1 MKPVLSIQLSVRRG
15 CTPVLCEVSLDLQ
28 QGEIVGIIGRSGSGK
43 STLATAILGL
53 LRGRSTVS
61 GHVRYGGRDLL
72 KCTERELR
80 AIRGKEIAL
89 VLQAAASALNPCLRI
104 EQQFEEAWYAH
115 TSRSWAEHKHGVYRL
130 LSDLQLEPTDSFLRR
145 YPRQISIGQAQ
156 RVLIAM
162 ALLHNPR
169 VLILDEPTS
178 ALDCIARAEVHNVIR
193 DVNRLR
199 NVAIVYISHDL
210 AAVAAICERIGVLD
224 SGHLVETGKTRDV
237 LGSPEHSATIAL
249 ANAFHADG
257 SHLTT
262 MLGSGA
268 AVLIG

>member
-1 MKPVLSIQLSVRRG
+1 MRPILSLQLSVTRG
-15 CTPVLCEVSLDLQ
+15 CTPVLCDVKLDIQ
-28 QGEIVGIIGRSGSGK
+28 PGEIIGIIGRSGSGK

-53 LRGRSTVS
+53 LRGQSIVS
-61 GHVRYGGRDLL
+61 GHILYDGRDLL

-89 VLQAAASALNPCLRI
+89 VLQAAASALNPWLRI

-115 TSRSWAEHKHGVYRL
+115 ASRSWAEHKQDIFRL
-130 LSDLQLEPTDSFLRR
+130 LSDFQLEATDGFLRR

-178 ALDCIARAEVHNVIR
+178 ALDCIARAEVHNIIGR
-193 DVNRLR
+193 ITRRR

-210 AAVAAICERIGVLD
+210 AAVAGICERIGVLD
-224 SGHLVETGKTRDV
+224 AGRLVEVGKTRQV
-237 LGSPEHSATIAL
+237 LRSPEHSATMAL
-249 ANAFHADG
+249 ANAFHADR
-257 SHLTT
+257 
-262 MLGSGA
+262 SGTSA
-268 AVLIG
+268 TPGPDALHFI